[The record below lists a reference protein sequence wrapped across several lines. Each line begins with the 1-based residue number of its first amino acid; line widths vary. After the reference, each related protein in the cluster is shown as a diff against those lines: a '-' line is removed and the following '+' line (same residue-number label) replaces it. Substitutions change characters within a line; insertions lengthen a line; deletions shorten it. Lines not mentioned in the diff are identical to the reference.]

1 MVDMEVNTFTKSI
14 FANVQRTVL
23 QEETAKKQAEAVT
36 GGLHS

>member
-23 QEETAKKQAEAVT
+23 QEETAKQAEAVT